1 MSLRTLTQDLPH
13 LNFRS
18 FVEALR
24 RDNDLVS
31 VTRQVDPH
39 LEVAAI
45 TRRVCE
51 TGGKAPLFENV
62 KGAKNGFFRCLGA
75 PASLRKDPAQRYGRL
90 ARHLA
95 LEPTAS
101 IKEILDKM
109 VSVAHAP
116 PIEPNVVDTGSC
128 KENKIF
134 GDDID
139 LTAIPAPLIHQSD
152 GGKYIQT
159 YGMHIVQ
166 SPDVK
171 WTNWSIARA
180 MVDDKRHLVRAIL
193 EPQHIWQIL
202 QMWKK
207 TGKDCKPWALA
218 LGVPP
223 AAIVAASMP
232 IRKSSH
238 ESGVSEAGYVGALTG
253 TALDLV
259 KCETNDLLVPANSE
273 IVMEG
278 TLSIT
283 ETAPEGPYGEMHGYV
298 FPGDAIPFPRY
309 HVDCITHRDNAILPV
324 SATGRLSDETH
335 TIGGTLAAAQ
345 IGQLCKN
352 AGLPIKDAFAP
363 SEGQMTWVALQV
375 DGEKL
380 RAMNTNSK
388 DFSKRLGDLV
398 FRSKPGFF
406 IHRLILVEDD
416 IDVYKGE
423 DVMWAFSTRCR
434 PGTDEI
440 FYDDVKGFELIPYMS
455 HGSASKH
462 MGGQVVSDALLPI
475 EYTTGRDWEAA
486 DFEHSYPEDVK
497 AKVLANWKSDGFD

>member
-1 MSLRTLTQDLPH
+1 MSLRTFAQDLPH

-31 VTRQVDPH
+31 VTREVDPH

-51 TGGKAPLFENV
+51 TAGKAPLFENV
-62 KGAKNGFFRCLGA
+62 KGAKNGFFRCFGA

-101 IKEILDKM
+101 MKEILDKIL
-109 VSVAHAP
+109 SVAHAP

-139 LTAIPAPLIHQSD
+139 LTAIPAPLVHKSD

-166 SPDVK
+166 SPDGK
-171 WTNWSIARA
+171 WTNWSVARA
-180 MVDDKRHLVRAIL
+180 MVDGKRHLVGAV
-193 EPQHIWQIL
+193 
-202 QMWKK
+202 K
-207 TGKDCKPWALA
+207 TGKDCKWALA

-232 IRKSSH
+232 IPD
-238 ESGVSEAGYVGALTG
+238 GVSEAGYVGALTG

-283 ETAPEGPYGEMHGYV
+283 ETAPEGPYGEYHGYV
-298 FPGDAIPFPRY
+298 FLGDAVPCPRY

-324 SATGRLSDETH
+324 SASGRLTDETH
-335 TIGGTLAAAQ
+335 TVSGTVAAAE
-345 IGQLCKN
+345 IGQLCKD
-352 AGLPIKDAFAP
+352 AGLPIKDAFP
-363 SEGQMTWVALQV
+363 PFEGQMTWVALQV

-388 DFSKRLGDLV
+388 DFSKRVGDLV
-398 FRSKPGFF
+398 FRSKPGYV
-406 IHRLILVEDD
+406 IHRLILVGDD
-416 IDVYKGE
+416 IDVYDGK
-423 DVMWAFSTRCR
+423 DVMWAFSTRSR
-434 PGTDEI
+434 PGTDET
-440 FYDDVKGFELIPYMS
+440 FYEDVRGFEIIPYMS
-455 HGSASKH
+455 HGSASKDT
-462 MGGQVVSDALLPI
+462 GGKVVSDALLPI

-486 DFEHSYPEDVK
+486 DFEHSYTEEVK
-497 AKVLANWKSDGFD
+497 AKVLANWESDGFD